1 MSQIQ
6 ETAGHL
12 ANRFIGTGS
21 AVTVVGALA
30 EIDWGLWI
38 GIAIGV
44 AGLAMNFYYKRKSDK
59 RSAES
64 HRLYMSKHAYATSDA
79 TEPPIEE
86 VVQEEAFFE
95 QCRKEEAAAKIEK
108 AHQRDCS

>member
-6 ETAGHL
+6 ETASHV

-44 AGLAMNFYYKRKSDK
+44 AGLAMNFYYKRKSD
-59 RSAES
+59 RRAAEA
-64 HRLYMSKHAYATSDA
+64 HKLYMSKHAYATSDA
-79 TEPPIEE
+79 TEPPVEE
-86 VVQEEAFFE
+86 SVQEEHFFE
-95 QCRKEEAAAKIEK
+95 ECHKEADRKQHDKGQA
-108 AHQRDCS
+108 